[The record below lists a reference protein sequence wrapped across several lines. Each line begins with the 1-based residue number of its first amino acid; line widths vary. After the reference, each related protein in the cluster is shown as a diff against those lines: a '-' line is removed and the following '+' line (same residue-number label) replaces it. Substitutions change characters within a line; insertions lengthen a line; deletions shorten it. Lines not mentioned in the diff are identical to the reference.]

1 MNTTQPETLTPETDT
16 QPSLEELLEQS
27 AAEKERMTFSFQD
40 KALIAL
46 VPIEDTELIAK
57 ISGCI
62 DRANIN
68 DALKEQGAIA
78 LNDLT
83 KELEL

>member
-1 MNTTQPETLTPETDT
+1 MNPTPPETPITDT

-27 AAEKERMTFSFQD
+27 AAEKERMTFTFQD
-40 KALIAL
+40 QSLIAL

-68 DALKEQGAIA
+68 EALKEPSAIS

-83 KELEL
+83 KELEQ